1 MIMLCRVAI
10 ILFLVGIN
18 FKSNSQSIVN
28 LSFKNIDGNNVSLH
42 NDSTKK
48 KLFIVVPV
56 APDSLFITELLQ
68 FQSNYSDSL
77 VSIIGILNYELGY
90 HDSLKNQVKSIYQ
103 SSFSNLLLT
112 EGLYSTGNNKSALM
126 KWLTEKNLNRR
137 FELSVINHNHKFI
150 INKRGQLVA
159 IINPII
165 PVTTPFVTR
174 YFE

>member
-18 FKSNSQSIVN
+18 FKSSSQTIPN
-28 LSFKNIDGNNVSLH
+28 LSFKNIDGNNVNLH
-42 NDSTKK
+42 NDTIRK

-56 APDSLFITELLQ
+56 APDSLFVSELLQ
-68 FQSNYSDSL
+68 FQSNYPDS
-77 VSIIGILNYELGY
+77 VVRIIGILSYELGY
-90 HDSLKNQVKSIYQ
+90 QDSLKNQVKSIYQ
-103 SSFSNLLLT
+103 SSFPHLLLT
-112 EGLYSTGNNKSALM
+112 EGLHSTGNNKSALI

-137 FELSVINHNHKFI
+137 FELSSTNDRQKFI

-165 PVTTPFVTR
+165 PVNTPFVTR
-174 YFE
+174 FFE